1 MPMSMP
7 NLLVGRDVT
16 IYSQNNTG
24 VSYKL
29 GYTTGVN
36 ACGALFFGVVFWRF
50 NKLRRAPNMPDQGR
64 GAHQPTDLVQPRY
77 DLKARRPCPALPTT
91 FLNPNFTQ
99 LMEKVV
105 ICRVRLRRV
114 DRCAL
119 CGAREFAAPL
129 IHRPATRGLADDYQH
144 R

>member
-1 MPMSMP
+1 MSERQVKVPKVIKGWKIVRRMAVFLAVAAAIGFTLNHVAASLERSAHPAGFARGVVQGALMPMSMP

-50 NKLRRAPNMPDQGR
+50 NKLRRAPNIPNQGR
-64 GAHQPTDLVQPRY
+64 GGSSP
-77 DLKARRPCPALPTT
+77 
-91 FLNPNFTQ
+91 
-99 LMEKVV
+99 EGS
-105 ICRVRLRRV
+105 
-114 DRCAL
+114 CAT
-119 CGAREFAAPL
+119 PL
-129 IHRPATRGLADDYQH
+129 
-144 R
+144 

>member
-1 MPMSMP
+1 MSERQVKVPKASKGWKIVRRMAVFLAVAAAIGFTLNHVAASLERSAHPAGFARGVVQGALMPMSMP

-64 GAHQPTDLVQPRY
+64 GGS
-77 DLKARRPCPALPTT
+77 PA
-91 FLNPNFTQ
+91 
-99 LMEKVV
+99 
-105 ICRVRLRRV
+105 
-114 DRCAL
+114 DGSCAT
-119 CGAREFAAPL
+119 PL
-129 IHRPATRGLADDYQH
+129 
-144 R
+144 